1 MLPKLGRLWWFCLGW
16 VWLMVRMSLDS
27 ATQDWVPVHDLE
39 SLEIPMGNGEWVLF
53 W

>member
-1 MLPKLGRLWWFCLGW
+1 MLPKLGRLWWFCLGG

-27 ATQDWVPVHDLE
+27 AKQDWVPIHDLE